1 MRLAKSWNLVA
12 TEPILQGMT
21 EPSGTSGNRRLWL
34 LGLLVLTSAPPL
46 VGQAGTVF
54 VHDPAGRV
62 ELLADLAERGLADW
76 SEYRLARRPTRYRV
90 RSLSGGP
97 VVEARS
103 VAGNSGLVR
112 EVAMQAG
119 RVREISWRWRIE
131 RSLRGNDREREKR
144 GDDFA
149 ARVFVIFDASEGPW
163 SGRALCYVWSAHQ
176 PLGTV
181 YRSPFTDD
189 VAMIVVASGD
199 DRINT
204 WVSHVR
210 DPLEDYR
217 RAFDAEPDTLAAVA
231 IMVDTDNTRRQATAN
246 FDRLVLEVADRP

>member
-1 MRLAKSWNLVA
+1 ME
-12 TEPILQGMT
+12 TGPILWGMT
-21 EPSGTSGNRRLWL
+21 KPSGTSGTRQLWL
-34 LGLLVLTSAPPL
+34 LGLLALACATPL
-46 VGQAGTVF
+46 HGQTGTASVRE
-54 VHDPAGRV
+54 PEMEV
-62 ELLADLAERGLADW
+62 ELLDSLAERGLADW
-76 SEYRLARRPTRYRV
+76 SEYRLARRPTRYGV
-90 RSLSGGP
+90 RSLPGGP

-112 EVAMQAG
+112 EVAVAAG
-119 RVREISWRWRIE
+119 RVRAISWRWRIE

-176 PLGTV
+176 PVGTV

-204 WVSHVR
+204 WVSHER

-217 RAFDAEPDTLAAVA
+217 QAFAAEPDTLAAVA
-231 IMVDTDNTRRQATAN
+231 IMVDTDNTRRQATAS
-246 FDRLVLEVADRP
+246 FERIVLTVTGLR